1 MSSSSIQSNGLH
13 ANAVLSCIDCGLT
26 HITDEEIK
34 TKLKERAPEK
44 AHDIEGMK
52 FGEITE

>member
-1 MSSSSIQSNGLH
+1 MNSFSIHSNRIS

-44 AHDIEGMK
+44 ASDIEVLK
-52 FGEITE
+52 FGDITE

>member
-1 MSSSSIQSNGLH
+1 MNSSSIQSHGLP

-26 HITDEEIK
+26 HATDEEIK
-34 TKLKERAPEK
+34 ARLKERAPEK

>member
-1 MSSSSIQSNGLH
+1 MNSSSIRPHGLP

-26 HITDEEIK
+26 HITDEQIK

-44 AHDIEGMK
+44 ARDIEGMK

>member
-1 MSSSSIQSNGLH
+1 MNSSNIQPNRLS
-13 ANAVLSCIDCGLT
+13 ANAVLSCKDCGLT
-26 HITDEEIK
+26 HITDEEIR

-44 AHDIEGMK
+44 ASDIEGMK

>member
-1 MSSSSIQSNGLH
+1 MSSSSIQSNGLP
-13 ANAVLSCIDCGLT
+13 ANAVLSCIDCGMT

-34 TKLKERAPEK
+34 TKLKERAPER
-44 AHDIEGMK
+44 ARDIEGMK

>member
-1 MSSSSIQSNGLH
+1 MNSSSIQPNALP

-44 AHDIEGMK
+44 ASDIEGMK